1 MVPTVSWP
9 THLRR
14 VKLSPWESIH
24 LRSICYFKANYFG
37 NPPNHTAKMLW
48 IPQKGS
54 YTSPIPQ
61 LSVILRFYP
70 VLSTLCI
77 RKVPQHMQF
86 LQDLQSLLLLI
97 AEDEVL
103 PTCQGKWDQ
112 TILVFFQVSSVKKK
126 TKCNNAD
133 IGFTQNTCFWETY
146 PMLTTIPVTIPV
158 DETWSSSFGE
168 AIPYPNR
175 KNHVPS
181 GDLTF
186 CNWKYPIYSWF
197 TYSEWWFSIATLVYQ
212 RVTFN

>member
-14 VKLSPWESIH
+14 VKLSPSESIH

-112 TILVFFQVSSVKKK
+112 TILVFFSGQFGQEKNEVQQCWYRLHPKH
-126 TKCNNAD
+126 
-133 IGFTQNTCFWETY
+133 
-146 PMLTTIPVTIPV
+146 MLL
-158 DETWSSSFGE
+158 
-168 AIPYPNR
+168 
-175 KNHVPS
+175 
-181 GDLTF
+181 GDLPHVNDNTSD
-186 CNWKYPIYSWF
+186 NTSWRDLILQF
-197 TYSEWWFSIATLVYQ
+197 WGGNSLPK
-212 RVTFN
+212 